1 MKRFFL
7 ALLFISSVC
16 FAQDAASSS
25 SVEKSSSSAAD
36 SQIRCPELEYHGMQT
51 TKYIP
56 NKPYIIN
63 WDRNTIDLEGIVDY
77 VGSDTFFVDG
87 IIPILFADSTKIAA
101 KLIKLRQ
108 VTISSTDNSMK
119 TAFDSNFV
127 YIPLTFNTNKGDTIS
142 ANNYSTS
149 IFLDC
154 SSPYIVP
161 YAFFMGDFSVNSPSN
176 VTAIKPIHHK
186 QNNISVKTHN
196 RNASGR
202 FLNRKPSK
210 IIRY

>member
-16 FAQDAASSS
+16 FAQDAASLS
-25 SVEKSSSSAAD
+25 SVERSFSSAAD

-142 ANNYSTS
+142 ANNYSAS

>member
-25 SVEKSSSSAAD
+25 SVERSSSSAAD

-142 ANNYSTS
+142 ANNYSAS

-161 YAFFMGDFSVNSPSN
+161 YAFFMGAFSVNSPSN

>member
-25 SVEKSSSSAAD
+25 SVKKSSSPAAD
-36 SQIRCPELEYHGMQT
+36 SQIRCPEIEYHGMQT
-51 TKYIP
+51 TKHIP

-127 YIPLTFNTNKGDTIS
+127 YIPLIFNTNKGDTIS
-142 ANNYSTS
+142 ANNYSAS

-176 VTAIKPIHHK
+176 VTAIKPIHQK

>member
-1 MKRFFL
+1 MKKILYLVLVF
-7 ALLFISSVC
+7 ALYC
-16 FAQDAASSS
+16 FAQTSSDS
-25 SVEKSSSSAAD
+25 APKSSSSAAD
-36 SQIRCPELEYHGMQT
+36 SQISCPEIEYHGMQT
-51 TKYIP
+51 TKHIP

-127 YIPLTFNTNKGDTIS
+127 YIPLIFNTNKGDTIS
-142 ANNYSTS
+142 ANNYSAS

-186 QNNISVKTHN
+186 QNNISVKAHN

-210 IIRY
+210 IIQY

>member
-16 FAQDAASSS
+16 LAQDAASSS

-36 SQIRCPELEYHGMQT
+36 SQIRCPEIEYHGMQT
-51 TKYIP
+51 TKHIP

-142 ANNYSTS
+142 ANNYSAS